1 MLLRAAI
8 VMCVLLN
15 LGAAGWWVWQPLAAP
30 AQATVNAAA
39 PSLQLVDE
47 QPPAAAVDTAAPAE
61 PAVTPTIVATPTVA
75 AAAVCLRFGPFASSS
90 ARDAARARLQQAGV
104 EPRPHDSPA
113 REVRG
118 WKVYLPA
125 QASREAALA
134 LAEKIKSA
142 GVADLFV
149 MTQGDDINSIA
160 LGRFGSESAA
170 QRRQSELRGKGFPA
184 QVAAIGGIPAQ
195 TWLDAQ
201 LPQSAHRVDLV
212 RIAPAQPLDCSTLH

>member
-61 PAVTPTIVATPTVA
+61 PAVTPATVATPTVA

>member
-8 VMCVLLN
+8 VMLVMLN
-15 LGAAGWWVWQPLAAP
+15 LGAAGWWVWQPSAAAAP
-30 AQATVNAAA
+30 ATPSTGA
-39 PSLQLVDE
+39 PSLQLIDE
-47 QPPAAAVDTAAPAE
+47 PAAAVVAPVAPVDASAT
-61 PAVTPTIVATPTVA
+61 PASVATVPVA
-75 AAAVCLRFGPFASSS
+75 ATAVCLRFGPFASTG
-90 ARDAARARLQQAGV
+90 ARDTARTRLQQAGV
-104 EPRPHDSPA
+104 DPRPHDSPA

>member
-8 VMCVLLN
+8 VMLVMLN
-15 LGAAGWWVWQPLAAP
+15 LGAAGWWVWQPLT
-30 AQATVNAAA
+30 ATPA
-39 PSLQLVDE
+39 PSASTRGPRLQLVDE
-47 QPPAAAVDTAAPAE
+47 QSAATLAPAARTVDP
-61 PAVTPTIVATPTVA
+61 VTPAPVAMPPVATT
-75 AAAVCLRFGPFASSS
+75 AVCLRFGPFASSS
-90 ARDAARARLQQAGV
+90 ARDAARVRLQQAGAD
-104 EPRPHDSPA
+104 PRPHDSPA

-134 LAEKIKSA
+134 LAEKIKGA

-149 MTQGDDINSIA
+149 MTQGGDINSIA
-160 LGRFGSESAA
+160 LGRFGSEPAA

-195 TWLDAQ
+195 AWLDAR
-201 LPQSAHRVDLV
+201 LPQSAHRVDLL
-212 RIAPAQPLDCSTLH
+212 RIAPAQPLDCSALH

>member
-8 VMCVLLN
+8 VMCVMLN
-15 LGAAGWWVWQPLAAP
+15 LGAAGWWVWQPLASP
-30 AQATVNAAA
+30 AQTTVNAAA

-90 ARDAARARLQQAGV
+90 ARDAARVRLQQAGV

>member
-8 VMCVLLN
+8 VMLVMLN
-15 LGAAGWWVWQPLAAP
+15 LGAAGWWVWQPPAAAAP
-30 AQATVNAAA
+30 TTASAGA

-47 QPPAAAVDTAAPAE
+47 QPAAPAVVPVA
-61 PAVTPTIVATPTVA
+61 PATAPATPASVATPPVA
-75 AAAVCLRFGPFASSS
+75 ATAVCLRFGPFASTG
-90 ARDAARARLQQAGV
+90 ARDTARTRLQQAGV
-104 EPRPHDSPA
+104 DPRPHDSPA

-118 WKVYLPA
+118 WKVYMPP

-134 LAEKIKSA
+134 MAEKIKSA

-160 LGRFGSESAA
+160 LGRFGSEAGA
-170 QRRQSELRGKGFPA
+170 QRRQAELQGKGFSA

-195 TWLDAQ
+195 TWLDAR

-212 RIAPAQPLDCSTLH
+212 RIAPAQPLDCSALH

>member
-8 VMCVLLN
+8 VMCVMLN
-15 LGAAGWWVWQPLAAP
+15 LGAAGWWVWQPLASP
-30 AQATVNAAA
+30 AQTMVNAAA

-61 PAVTPTIVATPTVA
+61 PAVTPATVATPTVA

>member
-8 VMCVLLN
+8 VMCVMLN

-30 AQATVNAAA
+30 AQTTINATA

-61 PAVTPTIVATPTVA
+61 PAVTPATVATPTVA

-90 ARDAARARLQQAGV
+90 ARDAARVRLQQAGV

-160 LGRFGSESAA
+160 LGRFGSEPAA
-170 QRRQSELRGKGFPA
+170 QRRQSELQGKGFSA

-195 TWLDAQ
+195 TWLDAR

-212 RIAPAQPLDCSTLH
+212 RIAPAQPLDCSALR

>member
-8 VMCVLLN
+8 VMCVMLN
-15 LGAAGWWVWQPLAAP
+15 LGAAGWWVWQPLASP
-30 AQATVNAAA
+30 AQTTVNAAA

-90 ARDAARARLQQAGV
+90 ARDAARVRLQQAGV

-160 LGRFGSESAA
+160 LGRFGSEPAA
-170 QRRQSELRGKGFPA
+170 QRRQSELQGKGFSA

-195 TWLDAQ
+195 TWLDAR
-201 LPQSAHRVDLV
+201 LPQ
-212 RIAPAQPLDCSTLH
+212 

>member
-8 VMCVLLN
+8 VMLVMLN
-15 LGAAGWWVWQPLAAP
+15 LGAAGWWILQPLATTP
-30 AQATVNAAA
+30 ASSPSTRT

-47 QPPAAAVDTAAPAE
+47 QSAATALVPAARTVEPITSAP
-61 PAVTPTIVATPTVA
+61 VATPPVA
-75 AAAVCLRFGPFASSS
+75 ATAVCLRFGPFASSS
-90 ARDAARARLQQAGV
+90 ARDAARVRLQQAGV
-104 EPRPHDSPA
+104 DPRPHDSPA